1 MSELKMFSVFDSKA
15 EAFLPP
21 MFFQTRGVAI
31 RAFSQACSDDNHDF
45 CKYPDDYSLF
55 ELGSFDP
62 QTAVFACHVAP
73 INLGTASVLRSS
85 N

>member
-1 MSELKMFSVFDSKA
+1 MFSVFDSKA

-21 MFFQTRGVAI
+21 MFFPTRGVAI
-31 RAFSQACSDDNHDF
+31 RAFSQAAADGEHDF

-62 QTAVFACHVAP
+62 STAVFACHVAP
-73 INLGTASVLRSS
+73 VNLGTASALRSS

>member
-21 MFFQTRGVAI
+21 MFFPTRGVAI
-31 RAFSQACSDDNHDF
+31 RAFSQACGDDNHDF

-55 ELGSFDP
+55 ELGSL
-62 QTAVFACHVAP
+62 T
-73 INLGTASVLRSS
+73 LRLLSS
-85 N
+85 LVMLLP